1 MARKVSLENTRN
13 IGIMAHIDA
22 GKTTTTERILYY
34 TGVNYKIGET
44 HDGTA
49 TRNERIMARKVSLE
63 NTRNIGIMAHID
75 AGKTTTTERILY
87 YTGVN
92 YKIGETHDGTATMDW
107 MAQEQERGITITSAA
122 TTCYWKG
129 SKNQFPQTR
138 LNIIDTPGHVDFTV
152 EVERSLR
159 VLDGSVTVL
168 CAKGGVEPQSETV
181 WRQADNYK
189 VPRMIYVNKMD
200 IMGADF
206 YNVLHMIHDRLKCN
220 AVPIQL
226 PIGSEDTFKGI
237 IDLVEMDA
245 DIYYDEL
252 GKDMRV
258 EEIPED
264 MLELAQEY
272 RTKLIDACADLND
285 EIMELALEEKPVPQ
299 DLIRKTIRQATID
312 NKMVPVTCGTSYK
325 NKGVQ
330 KLLDA
335 IVDYM
340 PSPVDIPAI
349 DGVNPDT
356 GEEDVRHADDNAPFS
371 GLAFK
376 IATDPFVGR
385 LSFVRVYSG
394 ILNTG
399 TAVLNSTKHQ
409 RERIGRILQMHANH
423 REDIECCYAGDI
435 CAVIGLKNTTTGDT
449 LCDEKAPII
458 LESMEFPEPVIRV
471 AIEPKTKAGQEKMGI
486 ALMKLAE
493 EDPTFK
499 TYTDEETGQT
509 IIAGMGELHLEIIV
523 DRLLREYKVEANVG
537 APQVAYKETITKAV
551 DQDTKYA
558 RQSGGKGQYGHVKI
572 HVEPNESGKG
582 YEFVNALVGG
592 AIPKEYVPAIDAG
605 IQGAMLSGVL
615 AGYPVVDVKVTLYD
629 GSYHEVDSSEMAFKI
644 AGSMAFKEACQKAGP
659 TLLEP
664 IMKVCVIVPDE
675 YMGDVIGDL
684 NSRRG
689 QIQGFEARSGA
700 QQIDAF
706 VPLAE
711 MFGYATDLRSCTQGR
726 GQYTMEPAHYIEI
739 LKNIQEKIINQRTNR
754 A

>member
-1 MARKVSLENTRN
+1 
-13 IGIMAHIDA
+13 MAHIDA
-22 GKTTTTERILYY
+22 GKTTTTERILFY
-34 TGVNYKIGET
+34 TGVNHKIGET
-44 HDGTA
+44 HDG
-49 TRNERIMARKVSLE
+49 S
-63 NTRNIGIMAHID
+63 
-75 AGKTTTTERILY
+75 
-87 YTGVN
+87 
-92 YKIGETHDGTATMDW
+92 ATMDW

-122 TTCYWKG
+122 TTCHWAG
-129 SKNQFPQTR
+129 HR
-138 LNIIDTPGHVDFTV
+138 INIIDTPGHVDFTV

-159 VLDGSVTVL
+159 VLDGSVTVF

-272 RTKLIDACADLND
+272 RTKLVDACADLND

-409 RERIGRILQMHANH
+409 KERIGRILQMHANH

-739 LKNIQEKIINQRTNR
+739 PKNIQEKIINQRTNR

>member
-1 MARKVSLENTRN
+1 MPRKVTLENTRN

-34 TGVNYKIGET
+34 TGVNYKLGET
-44 HDGTA
+44 H
-49 TRNERIMARKVSLE
+49 E
-63 NTRNIGIMAHID
+63 
-75 AGKTTTTERILY
+75 
-87 YTGVN
+87 
-92 YKIGETHDGTATMDW
+92 GTATMDW
-107 MAQEQERGITITSAA
+107 MEQEQERGITITSAA

-129 SKNQFPQTR
+129 SKDQFPQTR
-138 LNIIDTPGHVDFTV
+138 INIIDTPGHVDFTV

-159 VLDGSVTVL
+159 VLDGSVTVM

-181 WRQADNYK
+181 WRQADHYH

-200 IMGADF
+200 ITGADF
-206 YNVLHMIHDRLKCN
+206 YHVLDMVHDRLKAN

-226 PIGSEDTFKGI
+226 PIGKEDTFKGI

-245 DIYYDEL
+245 DIYYDQL

-258 EEIPED
+258 EPIPED
-264 MLELAQEY
+264 MVDLANEY
-272 RTKLIDACADLND
+272 REKLLDAVSMFDD
-285 EIMELALEEKPVPQ
+285 EIMELYLEGKEIPTAK
-299 DLIRKTIRQATID
+299 IRAAIRQATCAVE
-312 NKMVPVTCGTSYK
+312 MVPVVCGSSYR

-340 PSPVDIPAI
+340 PAPTDVPAI
-349 DGVNPDT
+349 KGVNPKTD
-356 GEEDVRHADDNAPFS
+356 EEEERKSSDDEPFAA
-371 GLAFK
+371 LAFK
-376 IATDPFVGR
+376 IMTDPYVGR
-385 LSFVRVYSG
+385 LSFFRVYSG
-394 ILNTG
+394 TLTTG
-399 TAVLNSTKHQ
+399 SSVLNATKGK
-409 RERIGRILQMHANH
+409 RERMGRILQMHANH
-423 REDIECCYAGDI
+423 REDIESVYSGDI
-435 CAVIGLKNTTTGDT
+435 AAVVGLKNTTTGDT
-449 LCDEKAPII
+449 LCDEKNPII

-471 AIEPKTKAGQEKMGI
+471 AIEPKTKAGQEKMGV
-486 ALMKLAE
+486 ALAKLAE
-493 EDPTFK
+493 EDPTFR

-523 DRLLREYKVEANVG
+523 DRLLREFKVEANVG
-537 APQVAYKETITKAV
+537 APQVAYKETIRKAV

-582 YEFVNALVGG
+582 YEFVNAVVGG
-592 AIPKEYVPAIDAG
+592 AIPKEYIPAIDAG
-605 IQGAMLSGVL
+605 IQGAMLAGVV
-615 AGYPVVDVKVTLYD
+615 AGYPVVDVKVTLFD

-644 AGSMAFKEACQKAGP
+644 AGSMAFKEAMRKADP

-684 NSRRG
+684 NARRG
-689 QIQGFEARSGA
+689 QIQGYEMRSGA

-711 MFGYATDLRSCTQGR
+711 MFGYATDLRSRTQGR
-726 GQYTMEPAHYIEI
+726 GQYTMEPSHYIE
-739 LKNIQEKIINQRTNR
+739 LPKGLQEKLIAKRTGRENF
-754 A
+754 

>member
-1 MARKVSLENTRN
+1 MPRKTSLENTRN

-22 GKTTTTERILYY
+22 GKTTTTERILF
-34 TGVNYKIGET
+34 
-44 HDGTA
+44 
-49 TRNERIMARKVSLE
+49 
-63 NTRNIGIMAHID
+63 
-75 AGKTTTTERILY
+75 

-129 SKNQFPQTR
+129 TKDQFPQTR
-138 LNIIDTPGHVDFTV
+138 INIIDTPGHVDFTV

-159 VLDGSVTVL
+159 VLDGSVTVM

-181 WRQADNYK
+181 WRQADTYK

-206 YNVLHMIHDRLKCN
+206 YHVLDMISDRLKCN

-226 PIGSEDTFKGI
+226 PIGSEETFKGI

-245 DIYYDEL
+245 DIYYDDL

-258 EEIPED
+258 EPIPED
-264 MLELAQEY
+264 MVDLANEY
-272 RTKLIDACADLND
+272 REKLMDAVSMFDD
-285 EIMELALEEKPVPQ
+285 EIMELYLGGEEVPV
-299 DLIRKTIRQATID
+299 DRIRTAIRKATIA
-312 NKMVPVTCGTSYK
+312 NEMVPVTCGTSYK

-340 PSPVDIPAI
+340 PAPTDIPPI
-349 DGVNPDT
+349 KGVNPKT
-356 GEEDVRHADDNAPFS
+356 EEEEDRPSDDNAPFS
-371 GLAFK
+371 ALAFK
-376 IATDPFVGR
+376 IMTDPYVGR

-394 ILNTG
+394 TLSTG
-399 TAVLNSTKHQ
+399 TSVLNSTKGQ
-409 RERIGRILQMHANH
+409 KERIGRILQMHANH
-423 REDIECCYAGDI
+423 REDIETIYSGDI
-435 CAVIGLKNTTTGDT
+435 AGVIGLKNSTTGDT
-449 LCDEKAPII
+449 LCDEKHPVI

-493 EDPTFK
+493 EDPTFR

-537 APQVAYKETITKAV
+537 APQVAYKETIKKSV
-551 DQDTKYA
+551 EQDTKYA

-572 HVEPNESGKG
+572 RLEPNESGKG
-582 YEFVNALVGG
+582 YEFINAIVGG
-592 AIPKEYVPAIDAG
+592 AVPKEYIPAVDAG
-605 IQGAMLSGVL
+605 IQGAMNAGVV
-615 AGYPVVDVKVTLYD
+615 AGFPVEDVKVTLYD

-644 AGSMAFKEACQKAGP
+644 AGSMAFKEAMRKADP

-664 IMKVCVIVPDE
+664 IMKVSVIVPDE
-675 YMGDVIGDL
+675 YLGTVIGDL

-689 QIQGFEARSGA
+689 QIQGQESRTGA
-700 QQIDAF
+700 TQVDAL
-706 VPLAE
+706 VPLAN
-711 MFGYATDLRSCTQGR
+711 MFGYATDLRSSTQGR
-726 GQYTMEPAHYIEI
+726 GQYTMEPHSYVEI
-739 LKNIQEKIINQRTNR
+739 PKSIREKIVDERSKPQ
-754 A
+754 

>member
-1 MARKVSLENTRN
+1 MPRKVTLENTRN

-22 GKTTTTERILYY
+22 GKTTTTERILFY

-44 HDGTA
+44 H
-49 TRNERIMARKVSLE
+49 E
-63 NTRNIGIMAHID
+63 
-75 AGKTTTTERILY
+75 
-87 YTGVN
+87 
-92 YKIGETHDGTATMDW
+92 GTATMDW

-129 SKNQFPQTR
+129 TKDQFPQTR
-138 LNIIDTPGHVDFTV
+138 INIIDTPGHVDFTV

-159 VLDGSVTVL
+159 VLDGSVTVM

-181 WRQADNYK
+181 WRQADHYH

-206 YNVLHMIHDRLKCN
+206 YNVLRMIHDRLKCN

-245 DIYYDEL
+245 DIYYDQL

-258 EEIPED
+258 EPIPED
-264 MLELAQEY
+264 MVDLANEY
-272 RTKLIDACADLND
+272 REKLLDAVSMFDD
-285 EIMELALEEKPVPQ
+285 EIMELYLEGKEIPTAK
-299 DLIRKTIRQATID
+299 IRAAIRQATCAVE
-312 NKMVPVTCGTSYK
+312 MVPVTCGSSYR

-340 PSPVDIPAI
+340 PAPTDVPAI
-349 DGVNPDT
+349 KGVNPKTD
-356 GEEDVRHADDNAPFS
+356 EEEERKSSDDEPFAA
-371 GLAFK
+371 LAFK
-376 IATDPFVGR
+376 IMTDPYVGR
-385 LSFVRVYSG
+385 LSFFRVYSG
-394 ILNTG
+394 TLTTG
-399 TAVLNSTKHQ
+399 SSVLNATKGK
-409 RERIGRILQMHANH
+409 RERMGRILQMHANH
-423 REDIECCYAGDI
+423 REDIESVYSGDI
-435 CAVIGLKNTTTGDT
+435 AAVVGLKNTTTGDT
-449 LCDEKAPII
+449 LCDEKHPII

-471 AIEPKTKAGQEKMGI
+471 AIEPKTKAGQEKMSV
-486 ALMKLAE
+486 ALAKLAE
-493 EDPTFK
+493 EDPTFR

-523 DRLLREYKVEANVG
+523 DRLLREFKVEANVG
-537 APQVAYKETITKAV
+537 APQVAYKETIRKAV

-582 YEFVNALVGG
+582 YEFVNAVVGG
-592 AIPKEYVPAIDAG
+592 AIPKEYIPAIDAG
-605 IQGAMLSGVL
+605 IQGAMLSGTV
-615 AGYPVVDVKVTLYD
+615 AGYPVVDVKVTLFD

-644 AGSMAFKEACQKAGP
+644 AGSMAFKEAMRKADP

-684 NSRRG
+684 NARRG
-689 QIQGFEARSGA
+689 QIQGYEMRSGA

-711 MFGYATDLRSCTQGR
+711 MFGYATDLRSRTQGR
-726 GQYTMEPAHYIEI
+726 GQYTMEPSHYIE
-739 LKNIQEKIINQRTNR
+739 LPKGLQEKLIAKRTGRENF
-754 A
+754 

>member
-1 MARKVSLENTRN
+1 MPRKTPLENTRN

-34 TGVNYKIGET
+34 TGVNYK
-44 HDGTA
+44 
-49 TRNERIMARKVSLE
+49 L
-63 NTRNIGIMAHID
+63 
-75 AGKTTTTERILY
+75 
-87 YTGVN
+87 
-92 YKIGETHDGTATMDW
+92 GETHDGTATMDW

-122 TTCYWKG
+122 TTCFWSG

-138 LNIIDTPGHVDFTV
+138 LNIIDTPGHVDFTI

-206 YNVLHMIHDRLKCN
+206 YHVLHMIDDRLKCN

-226 PIGSEDTFKGI
+226 PIGAEDTFRGI

-245 DIYYDEL
+245 DVYYDEL

-264 MLELAQEY
+264 MRDQAEEY
-272 RTKLIDACADLND
+272 REKLLDAVSMFD
-285 EIMELALEEKPVPQ
+285 ESIMEDYLEGKEIAQ
-299 DLIRKTIRQATID
+299 DRIRKAIRAATIA
-312 NKMVPVTCGTSYK
+312 NEMVPVVCGTSYR

-340 PSPVDIPAI
+340 PAPTDIPAI
-349 DGVNPDT
+349 RGVNPKTDE
-356 GEEDVRHADDNAPFS
+356 EEDRHPDDNAPFS
-371 GLAFK
+371 ALAFK
-376 IATDPFVGR
+376 IMTDPYVGR

-394 ILNTG
+394 KLVAG
-399 TAVLNSTKHQ
+399 SSVLNSTKNV

-423 REDIECCYAGDI
+423 REDIEEVYCGDI
-435 CAVIGLKNTTTGDT
+435 AAVVGLKNSTTGDT
-449 LCDEKAPII
+449 LCDDKHPVI
-458 LESMEFPEPVIRV
+458 LESMEFPDPVIRV
-471 AIEPKTKAGQEKMGI
+471 AIEPKTKAGQEKMGV

-493 EDPTFK
+493 EDPTFR
-499 TYTDEETGQT
+499 TWTDEETGQT

-523 DRLLREYKVEANVG
+523 DRLLREFKVEANVG
-537 APQVAYKETITKAV
+537 APQVAYKETIKKTV
-551 DQDTKYA
+551 EQDTKYA

-572 HVEPNESGKG
+572 RVEPNESGKG
-582 YEFVNALVGG
+582 YEFINAVVGG
-592 AIPKEYVPAIDAG
+592 AIPKEYIPAVDAG
-605 IQGAMLSGVL
+605 IQGAMNSGVV
-615 AGYPVVDVKVTLYD
+615 AGFPVVDVKVTLYD
-629 GSYHEVDSSEMAFKI
+629 GSFHEVDSSEMAFKI
-644 AGSMAFKEACQKAGP
+644 AGSMAFKEACRKADP

-689 QIQGFEARSGA
+689 QIIKLEARSGA
-700 QQIDAF
+700 QQIDAH

-711 MFGYATDLRSCTQGR
+711 MFGYATDLRSRTQGR
-726 GQYTMEPAHYIEI
+726 GQYTMEPSHYIEI
-739 LKNIQEKIINQRTNR
+739 PKNIREKIAAERGKAQV
-754 A
+754 